1 MKYLALIFLFNLT
14 VAFAQDAKLAQSYQE
29 LNDILSKIEKS
40 EIDQYPQKILE
51 FKKSFDIFIEMKK
64 KVCKG
69 EYSTIIFQD
78 KVPSASEPKKELSGE
93 EKKNCTKELKLY
105 QRDTILKLYQ
115 FRKAFLEHSHKKLM
129 EELDAVKEQSLKNL
143 DTSY

>member
-1 MKYLALIFLFNLT
+1 MAN
-14 VAFAQDAKLAQSYQE
+14 AQDAKLAQSYQE
-29 LNDILSKIEKS
+29 LNEILNKIEKADI
-40 EIDQYPQKILE
+40 ELYPQKILE
-51 FKKSFDIFIEMKK
+51 FRKAFDLFIDMKK

-78 KVPSASEPKKELSGE
+78 KLPSASEPKKELSGD

-115 FRKAFLEHSHKKLM
+115 FRKAYLEYSHKKLM
-129 EELDAVKEQSLKNL
+129 EELDLVKEQSLKNL
-143 DTSY
+143 DAIY